1 MNPQDTELQQQ
12 LEERLKTLP
21 QAVQNAIASSDL
33 EKRLRELSDKQKLH
47 IDQWQKLE
55 NEVML
60 TLLGF
65 QQAENLENNLIREVG
80 VTAEIARALAENIN
94 TIVFEPI
101 RQELERQLEH
111 PAAQEATRYTI
122 TQVAGR
128 PWREIFNWHP
138 AQESDEL
145 PGGALSTT
153 TRFEV
158 ECKRADGNR
167 LILGMTLSPLHE
179 QGRQTGF
186 VGVFKDLTQIRDLE
200 EEMRR
205 KDWLA
210 SLGEMSAGIDRKSVV

>member
-111 PAAQEATRYTI
+111 PAAQEATVSAIEATRATALAGVEKESPAPVPQPAVAPATPPQAPPAANVVRMPASGAYKPGEAS
-122 TQVAGR
+122 TQ
-128 PWREIFNWHP
+128 
-138 AQESDEL
+138 
-145 PGGALSTT
+145 
-153 TRFEV
+153 
-158 ECKRADGNR
+158 RA
-167 LILGMTLSPLHE
+167 
-179 QGRQTGF
+179 
-186 VGVFKDLTQIRDLE
+186 
-200 EEMRR
+200 
-205 KDWLA
+205 
-210 SLGEMSAGIDRKSVV
+210 SVVDDPYREPPQ

>member
-101 RQELERQLEH
+101 RQEL
-111 PAAQEATRYTI
+111 
-122 TQVAGR
+122 
-128 PWREIFNWHP
+128 RE
-138 AQESDEL
+138 
-145 PGGALSTT
+145 
-153 TRFEV
+153 
-158 ECKRADGNR
+158 
-167 LILGMTLSPLHE
+167 
-179 QGRQTGF
+179 
-186 VGVFKDLTQIRDLE
+186 
-200 EEMRR
+200 
-205 KDWLA
+205 
-210 SLGEMSAGIDRKSVV
+210 